1 MGVMPIH
8 RVSIL
13 GSSNQNVA
21 PRSLLLIIAHADPPA
36 MEFDKLF
43 ADMEAK
49 ARTGFSYVIT
59 TRTEF
64 DGIAD
69 QIL

>member
-1 MGVMPIH
+1 MASQTKMW
-8 RVSIL
+8 RL
-13 GSSNQNVA
+13 G
-21 PRSLLLIIAHADPPA
+21 RYYIIAHADPPA

-49 ARTGFSYVIT
+49 ARTGFSYAIT